1 MAKERISKVEAGSIS
16 FPNWN
21 AKKKEEEEEE
31 EEGITAKNCNR
42 TSKKCGPTSK
52 DVVYV

>member
-21 AKKKEEEEEE
+21 AKKKKKEE

-52 DVVYV
+52 DVAYV

>member
-21 AKKKEEEEEE
+21 AKKKKKEEE

-52 DVVYV
+52 DVAYV